1 VQSLDEVLR
10 DENMS
15 TEERWEAVALQFE
28 IDKLLLRY
36 VHDSLLYKATAVV
49 QAALILAL
57 LPLGPALM

>member
-36 VHDSLLYKATAVV
+36 ANLSLSSSLQLSFSRSLV
-49 QAALILAL
+49 
-57 LPLGPALM
+57 LPYWPQRS